1 MGRVETSL
9 QFVPKLFER
18 YSLHPIKSPLMSNV
32 PATAKVTSLLEIS
45 MIEISTPPGKFDK
58 DAKLITPALD
68 SRVTLKTFDA
78 ETEGS
83 SKVRVT
89 ELFVVDSLVAAVLP
103 SPLANTPA
111 LFKVTIA
118 LISGVFPVDP

>member
-1 MGRVETSL
+1 M
-9 QFVPKLFER
+9 
-18 YSLHPIKSPLMSNV
+18 
-32 PATAKVTSLLEIS
+32 
-45 MIEISTPPGKFDK
+45 
-58 DAKLITPALD
+58 
-68 SRVTLKTFDA
+68 
-78 ETEGS
+78 
-83 SKVRVT
+83 T